1 MRATGSIAAWVVSAA
16 LLVVA
21 GGGHPAWA
29 ADPDGAAKSPRDE
42 ERSKLELPGQVE
54 AKQQAR
60 LFSRVPGQVGQVLVD
75 IGDRVKA
82 GQVLAELAVPEVEAE
97 HRQKCALAAQAE
109 AEVEQVRRGLVTAE
123 ARIGMATVQVSEAEA
138 AVARARA
145 DYEHR
150 KRSNERI
157 RDLYNAKAID
167 ERLVDEEQQKLEA
180 AKAAL
185 AEAEAKV
192 KVAKAAWDASAAR
205 RDRAQADVKVSQARL
220 EVARADVAQ
229 AEAVLRFASVL
240 APFDGVVTRRAVD
253 PGAFAGPP
261 DGGHTEPL
269 FVVAQ
274 LDAVRVVVALPER
287 DIHQVAVGTQAVV
300 RLDVLPGKELEGKVS
315 RIAGGLDAATRTL
328 RAEIDLP
335 NSGGKLLPGMYGTV
349 ALTVARA
356 GPDDKP
362 APEPTPE
369 LAALY
374 KSRLEAAQKAYQ
386 MLAKRVEAGAAND
399 VEGMYRWSQ
408 RWLDA
413 QRDVSAKK
421 EDQIAALEAHLGRM
435 SELEKLAKNFAKAG
449 QGLAQDAF
457 AAEYYRADAELQL
470 MRAKAK

>member
-1 MRATGSIAAWVVSAA
+1 MGSTAVWAIGAA
-16 LLVVA
+16 LLVVTV
-21 GGGHPAWA
+21 GGCPVSA
-29 ADPDGAAKSPRDE
+29 AEPDEAANSPRKD
-42 ERSKLELPGQVE
+42 ERSTLELPGQVE

-60 LFSRVPGQVGQVLVD
+60 LFSRVAGQVREVLVD

-97 HRQKCALAAQAE
+97 HQQKRALAAQAE
-109 AEVEQVRRGLVTAE
+109 AEVDQARRGLVAAE
-123 ARIGMATVQVSEAEA
+123 ARIGVATVQVSEAEA
-138 AVARARA
+138 AVARSRA
-145 DYEHR
+145 DYDYR
-150 KRSNERI
+150 KLAYERF
-157 RDLYNAKAID
+157 RELEKTKAID
-167 ERLVDEEQQKLEA
+167 QRLVEEAQQKLEA
-180 AKAAL
+180 AKATL

-192 KVAKAAWDASAAR
+192 KVAKAARDVSVAR
-205 RDRAQADVKVSQARL
+205 RERAQADVKASQARL
-220 EVARADVAQ
+220 EVARADIIR
-229 AEAVLRFASVL
+229 AEAVLRFAKVL

-274 LDAVRVVVALPER
+274 LDTIRVVVALPQR
-287 DIHQVAVGTQAVV
+287 DVPRVGVGTQAVV
-300 RLDVLPGKELEGKVS
+300 RLDAFPGMELEGKVS

-335 NSGGKLLPGMYGTV
+335 NPGDKLLPGMFGTV

-369 LAALY
+369 FAALY
-374 KSRLEAAQKAYQ
+374 KSRLEAARQAYQ
-386 MLAKRVEAGAAND
+386 LLAKSMAAQESSD
-399 VEGMYRWSQ
+399 VEGLYRWSQ

-421 EDQIAALEAHLGRM
+421 EDHIAALEAHLGRM
-435 SELEKLAKNFAKAG
+435 RDLEKLAKNFAKAG
-449 QGLAQDAF
+449 QGSAHNAA
-457 AAEYYRADAELQL
+457 AAEFYRADAELQL
-470 MRAKAK
+470 LQAKAK